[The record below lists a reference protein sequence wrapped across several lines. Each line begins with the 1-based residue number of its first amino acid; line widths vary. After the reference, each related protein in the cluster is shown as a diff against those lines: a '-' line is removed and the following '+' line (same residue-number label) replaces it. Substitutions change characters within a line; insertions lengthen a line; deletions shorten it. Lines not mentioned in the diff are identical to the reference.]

1 MSRCLSPNKTLG
13 FLRIV
18 SPSWNYGHLGLA
30 NSSLSDCPAHCRMLS
45 SLYGF
50 YIWDS
55 SSTPNASCNNQ
66 TCLHTSPSIS
76 RGSGGDFPCLR
87 TAVPK
92 QEDDVLN
99 IFKSSA
105 HRSVTGAQQI
115 FHWSIRQLIKVK
127 ELKAQLLEVMHYL
140 NLVGYKWRS
149 TCLCPPKKETK
160 RSPSEVLLSIKWIL

>member
-1 MSRCLSPNKTLG
+1 M
-13 FLRIV
+13 
-18 SPSWNYGHLGLA
+18 
-30 NSSLSDCPAHCRMLS
+30 
-45 SLYGF
+45 
-50 YIWDS
+50 
-55 SSTPNASCNNQ
+55 
-66 TCLHTSPSIS
+66 
-76 RGSGGDFPCLR
+76 R

-140 NLVGYKWRS
+140 NLVGYK
-149 TCLCPPKKETK
+149 
-160 RSPSEVLLSIKWIL
+160 